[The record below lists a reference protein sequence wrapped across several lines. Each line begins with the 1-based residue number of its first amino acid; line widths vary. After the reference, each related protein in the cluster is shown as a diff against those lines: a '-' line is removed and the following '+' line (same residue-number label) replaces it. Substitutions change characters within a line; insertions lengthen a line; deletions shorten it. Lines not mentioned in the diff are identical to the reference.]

1 MDYGISDKA
10 ALVVGGSKGMGF
22 EVAKMLAAEGCRL
35 AVLARTRRDVEAAAR
50 MGQPQKIASLIAY
63 LCSEA
68 AGYITGAWIEV
79 DGGLHRSAF

>member
-1 MDYGISDKA
+1 MDYGIKDKP
-10 ALVVGGSKGMGF
+10 ALVVGGSKG
-22 EVAKMLAAEGCRL
+22 KPR
-35 AVLARTRRDVEAAAR
+35 
-50 MGQPQKIASLIAY
+50 KIASLVAY